1 MTARL
6 ECASAFL
13 SDLLGDMARDAS
25 DATPIESR
33 NQLVEE
39 LASGGKPRE
48 KWRVGTEH
56 EKFGFRRDD
65 FGPVS
70 YEGPHGISRL
80 LEAMEGL
87 LGWQP
92 ILDRGRIIGLT
103 DPIGLG
109 AISLEPGGQF
119 ELSGAPVETIHQTA
133 REVNCHLAQVR
144 ECADPLGIG
153 FLGLGASPK
162 WTRAETAVM
171 PKSRYEIM
179 TRYMPRV
186 GGHGLDM
193 MYRTCTIQA
202 NLDFGDEADM
212 VKKMRVGLALQPV
225 ATALF
230 ANSPFLDGKPNG
242 YLSYRAEIWRDT
254 DPDRTGMLPF
264 AFEEG
269 FGFERYV
276 DWALDVP
283 MYFVKRGDTYYDVAG
298 ASFRDLLHGKLA
310 ALPGERATLSDWKNH
325 LSTLFPDVR
334 LKSYLEMRGADGG
347 SGRRITALAALWVGL
362 LYDDTALD
370 GAWQTIKDWN
380 QGERKALRDAV
391 PRTALKTKFRNRTV
405 LDIAR
410 DMVALARDGLTSRS
424 RFDEEG
430 EDEAIYLAP
439 LEEIVASG
447 ITPAEKLLHEYQEEW
462 RGDIDEVFRR
472 HAY

>member
-1 MTARL
+1 
-6 ECASAFL
+6 
-13 SDLLGDMARDAS
+13 MARDAT
-25 DATPIESR
+25 DATPIVSR
-33 NQLVEE
+33 DQLVEALE
-39 LASGGKPRE
+39 SGGKPRE
-48 KWRVGTEH
+48 QWRVGTEH
-56 EKFGFRRDD
+56 EKFGFRRED

-70 YEGPHGISRL
+70 YEGPRGIKRL
-80 LEAMEGL
+80 LEAMAGL

-92 ILDRGRIIGLT
+92 ILDRGQIIGLT

-119 ELSGAPVETIHQTA
+119 ELSGAPVDTIHQTA
-133 REVNCHLAQVR
+133 REVNGHLAQVR

-153 FLGLGASPK
+153 FLGLGTSPK
-162 WTRAETAVM
+162 WTRAETPVM

-179 TRYMPRV
+179 ARYMPKV

-193 MYRTCTIQA
+193 MFRTCTIQA

-242 YLSYRAEIWRDT
+242 FLSYRAEIWRDT
-254 DPDRTGMLPF
+254 DGDRTGMLPF

-283 MYFVKRGDTYYDVAG
+283 MYFVKRGDTYHDVAG

-325 LSTLFPDVR
+325 LSTLFPEVR

-347 SGRRITALAALWVGL
+347 SGRRITALAAFWVGL
-362 LYDDTALD
+362 LYDDAALD
-370 GAWQTIKDWN
+370 GAWQTVKDW
-380 QGERKALRDAV
+380 QSGERESLRAAV

-405 LDIAR
+405 LEIAR
-410 DMVALARDGLTSRS
+410 DVVGLARAGLIGRS
-424 RFDEEG
+424 RFNAEG
-430 EDEAIYLAP
+430 EDETIYLAP

-447 ITPAEKLLHEYQEEW
+447 ITSAEKLLREYEEEW

-472 HAY
+472 YAY